1 MMQNEFSW
9 AYDIQN
15 EISTKLITDDITDNI
30 EKICGIDISYG
41 NEMAYCS
48 AVITNTEF
56 NIEATVNV
64 KCKIKYPYIPGL
76 FFLRESGLLLKTLS
90 LLKDENNNN
99 FDVLLIDGHGILH
112 PRKCGLASYIGYS
125 IDKPT
130 IGVAKSL
137 LCGSVKKDH
146 FVEYD
151 QTILGYEIKKRGK
164 RPTYVSP
171 GHNISLIKSIQIV
184 ENLTRDE
191 ERLPEPLKLAHLNS
205 KNHINFF
212 ENTNY

>member
-1 MMQNEFSW
+1 MILERNDAKRIFLG
-9 AYDIQN
+9 AYNIQN

-41 NEMAYCS
+41 NEIAYCS

-56 NIEATVNV
+56 KVEATVNV
-64 KCKIKYPYIPGL
+64 KSKIKYSYIPGL
-76 FFLRESGLLLKTLS
+76 FFLRESGPLLKTLA
-90 LLKDENNNN
+90 LLKDENDND

-130 IGVAKSL
+130 IRVTKSL

-151 QTILGYEIKKRGK
+151 QTILGYVIKKRGK

-171 GHNISLIKSIQIV
+171 GHYISLIKSIQIV
-184 ENLTRDE
+184 ENL
-191 ERLPEPLKLAHLNS
+191 S
-205 KNHINFF
+205 KM
-212 ENTNY
+212 ENDYPNP

>member
-1 MMQNEFSW
+1 
-9 AYDIQN
+9 
-15 EISTKLITDDITDNI
+15 
-30 EKICGIDISYG
+30 
-41 NEMAYCS
+41 
-48 AVITNTEF
+48 
-56 NIEATVNV
+56 
-64 KCKIKYPYIPGL
+64 
-76 FFLRESGLLLKTLS
+76 
-90 LLKDENNNN
+90 
-99 FDVLLIDGHGILH
+99 
-112 PRKCGLASYIGYS
+112 LASYIGYS

-184 ENLTRDE
+184 ENLIKDG
-191 ERLPEPLKLAHLNS
+191 ERLPELLKLADLNS
-205 KNHINFF
+205 KNNINFV
-212 ENTNY
+212 

>member
-15 EISTKLITDDITDNI
+15 EISTKLITDDIIDNI

-76 FFLRESGLLLKTLS
+76 FFLRESGPLLKTLD
-90 LLKDENNNN
+90 LLKDESDND

-130 IGVAKSL
+130 IGVAKCL

-184 ENLTRDE
+184 ENLTKNG
-191 ERLPEPLKLAHLNS
+191 ERLPEPLKLADLNS
-205 KNHINFF
+205 KNYINFV
-212 ENTNY
+212 